1 MSMDLEEF
9 DLADRGTDEED
20 TLPDSLAVSE
30 ALKWADAVWHAASRR
45 ARWMDLIG
53 DYAGQEPFV
62 VDGISAIQVVIVYL
76 IQLSGHS
83 LIQLVLDDPLLALA
97 KPDGKNIAT

>member
-9 DLADRGTDEED
+9 DFADQDPDAEE
-20 TLPDSLAVSE
+20 TFPDSLAVSD

-62 VDGISAIQVVIVYL
+62 VDGIEC
-76 IQLSGHS
+76 
-83 LIQLVLDDPLLALA
+83 IQLV
-97 KPDGKNIAT
+97 IV